1 MKKRR
6 KYLVIVLLL
15 LVATFG
21 IVFFCQRNTRKI
33 SYTEAISY
41 IQDGKV
47 AKLTVNS
54 QNGKAKIELKDGS
67 VCSTNVSSADE
78 ISSLVTEQLEKGN
91 YIEYNIR
98 NLKFIIKIA
107 LFIVLIIFISIVVSA
122 SANFGNMKIE
132 QYHSDLTFEDVAG
145 IDEERYELEEIVEFL
160 QNPKKFEKIGAK
172 IPKGVLLYGKPGTG
186 KTLLAKAIAGEA
198 KVPFFAVNGSSFD
211 EIYVGVGALRVR
223 SLFEKARK
231 ASPCI
236 IFIDEIDSVAKER
249 YREHNYSEQTL
260 NQLLEEMDGI
270 DSSEDNIII
279 IAATNNYEVLDSA
292 ITRPGRFDRHIYV
305 PMPDENARKE
315 ILKIHSKNKKLAE
328 DVSLEEIAKKTT
340 GLTGADLSNILN
352 ESAILA
358 ARGEKEYIGN
368 EEINESIVKVMLGVQ
383 KKNISIDE
391 DTKKAIAIHEAG
403 HAVLARIAANEQ
415 VLEISIIPR
424 GTSGGYTLISE
435 KDEILVEKQQ
445 LINKIKEILGGRAA
459 EKVMLGEISTGAAD
473 DLQRATELAY
483 KMINNYAM
491 GHSKLVCINGN
502 EAFNDKLSEITI
514 KDVNKVVAE
523 ANDEAFKSLQQRK
536 DVLTEL
542 SNRLM
547 QKQYLAREGIEE
559 IFSNYGI

>member
-1 MKKRR
+1 MIGD
-6 KYLVIVLLL
+6 IVKVTVDRPLGSRHPKHKDI
-15 LVATFG
+15 FYPINYGYIEG
-21 IVFFCQRNTRKI
+21 IIAPDGEEQD
-33 SYTEAISY
+33 AY
-41 IQDGKV
+41 ILGVDEPLKEFIGKV
-47 AKLTVNS
+47 IAIIRRNDDVEEKLV
-54 QNGKAKIELKDGS
+54 
-67 VCSTNVSSADE
+67 VVP
-78 ISSLVTEQLEKGN
+78 EQ
-91 YIEYNIR
+91 
-98 NLKFIIKIA
+98 A
-107 LFIVLIIFISIVVSA
+107 
-122 SANFGNMKIE
+122 
-132 QYHSDLTFEDVAG
+132 
-145 IDEERYELEEIVEFL
+145 
-160 QNPKKFEKIGAK
+160 
-172 IPKGVLLYGKPGTG
+172 
-186 KTLLAKAIAGEA
+186 
-198 KVPFFAVNGSSFD
+198 FFTA
-211 EIYVGVGALRVR
+211 
-223 SLFEKARK
+223 
-231 ASPCI
+231 
-236 IFIDEIDSVAKER
+236 
-249 YREHNYSEQTL
+249 
-260 NQLLEEMDGI
+260 
-270 DSSEDNIII
+270 
-279 IAATNNYEVLDSA
+279 
-292 ITRPGRFDRHIYV
+292 
-305 PMPDENARKE
+305 
-315 ILKIHSKNKKLAE
+315 
-328 DVSLEEIAKKTT
+328 EEIAKKTT

-424 GTSGGYTLISE
+424 GTSGGYTLINE

-547 QKQYLAREGIEE
+547 QKQYLAREEIEE